1 MNKIITKN
9 DLWRILGI
17 ILLVGGQFTSKENY
31 AGFGV
36 TMETNLIQIVGALLL
51 LLPFVLRGM
60 AFYKEKK
67 ANSNLPPQPPQA

>member
-31 AGFGV
+31 TGFGV
-36 TMETNLIQIVGALLL
+36 TMETNLVQIVGALLL

-60 AFYKEKK
+60 AFYREKK
-67 ANSNLPPQPPQA
+67 TNGNLPQQPPQV

>member
-31 AGFGV
+31 TGFGV
-36 TMETNLIQIVGALLL
+36 TMETNLVQIVGALLL

-60 AFYKEKK
+60 AFYREKK
-67 ANSNLPPQPPQA
+67 TNGNLPPQA